1 MPYVITDKCIK
12 DLRCVDACPSDAIH
26 PSKDEPALAEIKQL
40 YINPQECMECAAC
53 ASECTAGAIYLD
65 CELPPGA
72 KQFAAV
78 NADYFEGKS
87 QA

>member
-1 MPYVITDKCIK
+1 
-12 DLRCVDACPSDAIH
+12 
-26 PSKDEPALAEIKQL
+26 
-40 YINPQECMECAAC
+40 MECAAC